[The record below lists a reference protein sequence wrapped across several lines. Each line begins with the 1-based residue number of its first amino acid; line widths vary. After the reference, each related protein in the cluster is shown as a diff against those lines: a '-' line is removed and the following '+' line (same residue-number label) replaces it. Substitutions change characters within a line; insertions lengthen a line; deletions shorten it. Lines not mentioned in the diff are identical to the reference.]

1 MAEVGLADLITAI
14 NQAMLDAQTV
24 VTRSSLDE
32 YWNYFRPANVLRQ
45 SGEDETNDLAADALA
60 PVTRKVVIPYPD
72 DTGVMKTIDVPL
84 VALVHHNT
92 FNLDE
97 VKLKMR
103 VTTSVDRPGGQLKVS
118 LQPLHRTQNTEGK
131 NDLPDASGKVEEPGQ
146 EIELVFK
153 REAPPEG
160 ISRVTNEAIK
170 LL

>member
-14 NQAMLDAQTV
+14 NQAMLDAQTA

-45 SGEDETNDLAADALA
+45 SGEDETNDLAENALA
-60 PVTRKVVIPYPD
+60 PVTRKVVIPFPD

-103 VTTSVDRPGGQLKVS
+103 SRRQL
-118 LQPLHRTQNTEGK
+118 T
-131 NDLPDASGKVEEPGQ
+131 GQ
-146 EIELVFK
+146 ED
-153 REAPPEG
+153 R
-160 ISRVTNEAIK
+160 
-170 LL
+170 

>member
-1 MAEVGLADLITAI
+1 MAEVGLTELVTAI
-14 NQAMLDAQTV
+14 NQAMLDAQST
-24 VTRSSLDE
+24 VTRSTLDE
-32 YWNYFRPANVLRQ
+32 YWRYFRPVNGLLQA
-45 SGEDETNDLAADALA
+45 GEEGINDLTEEALV

-72 DTGVMKTIDVPL
+72 DKGVMKKIDVPL

-103 VTTSVDRPGGQLKVS
+103 VSTSVDKPGGPLKVS
-118 LQPLHRTQNTEGK
+118 LQPLRRPPSDDGK
-131 NDLPDASGKVEEPGQ
+131 NDLPDSSGKIDEPGQ

-160 ISRVTNEAIK
+160 ISRITNEAIK